1 MLVTPT
7 QQYSNVVG
15 FLLIFPHP
23 QKMLIEANDV
33 MHLKLKQLIL
43 ANASL
48 VSIMIKELAPH
59 AHA

>member
-1 MLVTPT
+1 M
-7 QQYSNVVG
+7 
-15 FLLIFPHP
+15 FPHP

-33 MHLKLKQLIL
+33 MHLKLKQLII

-59 AHA
+59 A